1 MVSSIGGNVAT
12 NAGGPHCL
20 KYGITTNHVLG
31 LEMVIG
37 TGDVVSVGGKAA
49 DRPGYDLTGTMVGN
63 EGTFGLVTAIT
74 VRLLHLPEAV
84 KTALASFASL
94 VEASEAVSA
103 IIAAGIIPAALEML
117 DDAMIG
123 AVNAAVGKVYPD
135 GAGAVLL
142 IELDGPRAEV
152 EAQAERVAAICR
164 ERQALMVTVAR
175 DETERALLWKG
186 RKEAAGAVGRI
197 TTAYLL
203 QDAVVPRSKLPQIMR
218 EMVAISTRHRLLFA
232 NVFHAGDGNLHP
244 LICYDDR
251 KPGALAARLAG
262 RRQILPLDPP
272 GWAARS
278 LGGIAATQ
286 ASGPLRQRYGTMRDL
301 LLGVRFAQADGV
313 LTWGG
318 AKVVKSVSGYDVP
331 KLMVGALG
339 TLGVLLEL
347 TLRLHPAPDHEAT
360 WLASFGTPGHAQE
373 CVAALL
379 DSTVQTN
386 RLEVL
391 DGRVLA
397 ACSLPVSAAAL
408 AVSIGT
414 VEPAVRAQEGLVKA
428 IVQRARGAVQTMGAS
443 FWKTYDRALAGF
455 DGVTLRI
462 GTVPARLVET
472 LGAVQAVLPGAA
484 VAGAAGLRA
493 LRALVTHAH
502 LSLLLPPLQRLRA
515 TVGEGR

>member
-1 MVSSIGGNVAT
+1 MPLGPGLLDELRRILGPDGLVASAEGRLVYECDMHTFYKGAPDVVALPESTAEVVAIVRLCRGERVPIVPRGSGTGLIGGAMAPLGGVMIGLNRMTRIVEIDLANRAATVQPGLINLWLTRAVQERGWFFAPDPSRQMVSSIGGNVAT

-37 TGDVVSVGGKAA
+37 TGEVVSVGGKAA

-63 EGTFGLVTAIT
+63 EGTFGLVSAIT

-197 TTAYLL
+197 TAAYLL

-218 EMVAISTRHRLLFA
+218 EMVAISRRYDLLFA

-251 KPGALAARLAG
+251 KPGELERAQQANEELLHVCIA
-262 RRQILPLDPP
+262 
-272 GWAARS
+272 
-278 LGGIAATQ
+278 LGG
-286 ASGPLRQRYGTMRDL
+286 
-301 LLGVRFAQADGV
+301 
-313 LTWGG
+313 
-318 AKVVKSVSGYDVP
+318 SVSGEHGIGMDKAKNLPLQYGEADLNFMYRLRRVFDP
-331 KLMVGALG
+331 DGLMNPAKLLPS
-339 TLGVLLEL
+339 
-347 TLRLHPAPDHEAT
+347 HPA
-360 WLASFGTPGHAQE
+360 
-373 CVAALL
+373 C
-379 DSTVQTN
+379 
-386 RLEVL
+386 
-391 DGRVLA
+391 
-397 ACSLPVSAAAL
+397 
-408 AVSIGT
+408 
-414 VEPAVRAQEGLVKA
+414 
-428 IVQRARGAVQTMGAS
+428 
-443 FWKTYDRALAGF
+443 
-455 DGVTLRI
+455 
-462 GTVPARLVET
+462 
-472 LGAVQAVLPGAA
+472 
-484 VAGAAGLRA
+484 
-493 LRALVTHAH
+493 
-502 LSLLLPPLQRLRA
+502 
-515 TVGEGR
+515 GEGFRPSRPTLPDGAWI